1 MVKQVKSGY
10 IPSDVTIVSAPKIRI
25 STKWDYSEDES
36 SILERDVYP
45 AFALPAGDEKRLE
58 TARNWASHFCQ
69 RIKDRVESDRV
80 ESPKEITISNNPQ
93 CLYVCGL
100 EIRGEGGRAY
110 KVVNSENFYFDLRE
124 DVMLEA
130 MLECGVEKGGL
141 LGGKFLWAVVG
152 SQMKLIRENSFL
164 HQIMREATARVGLK
178 KLGAPVVGGIYRSKS
193 GATSIFLGNVMSA
206 KTVEQPPKKKM
217 LWLDV
222 PGYLPGDVIESA
234 QKIAAATFNPKNFTI
249 RTKTSGP
256 FEEYLGPEY
265 IYNLKL
271 ISSHSMI
278 EQVGTVKLPNKVIQK
293 AHQLCLL
300 NMQARMKYLKS
311 HHEFS
316 LKQVGRVFNLTD
328 EKIFHNYQKSVVES
342 LEYYYE
348 MTHFYSSEDG
358 PPVIG
363 EYADYR
369 QRILCDKCGHAHYKE
384 ACDKYLGRGNICRC
398 ERV

>member
-10 IPSDVTIVSAPKIRI
+10 IPLDVTIVSAPKIRI

-36 SILERDVYP
+36 SILERDVCP

-58 TARNWASHFCQ
+58 TARNWVSHFCQ
-69 RIKDRVESDRV
+69 RTRGRE
-80 ESPKEITISNNPQ
+80 EGPKEITISNSPQ
-93 CLYVCGL
+93 RLYVCGL

-141 LGGKFLWAVVG
+141 LGGRFLWAVVG

-164 HQIMREATARVGLK
+164 HQIMQEATARVGLK
-178 KLGAPVVGGIYRSKS
+178 KLGAPAAGGIYRSKS

-206 KTVEQPPKKKM
+206 KTVEQLPKKKM

-222 PGYLPGDVIESA
+222 PSYLPGDVIESA
-234 QKIAAATFNPKNFTI
+234 QKIVAEAFNPKNFTI
-249 RTKTSGP
+249 RTKVSAH
-256 FEEYLGPEY
+256 FEEYLGPEHM
-265 IYNLKL
+265 YNLKL
-271 ISSHSMI
+271 ISSHSMV
-278 EQVGTVKLPNKVIQK
+278 EQVGTVKLPNKVVQK

-311 HHEFS
+311 HQEYS
-316 LKQVGRVFNLTD
+316 LKQVRRVFTD
-328 EKIFHNYQKSVVES
+328 EKILDRYQKDVIES

-363 EYADYR
+363 EYVDYK

-384 ACDKYLGRGNICRC
+384 PCDKYQGQGNICGC
-398 ERV
+398 ERD